1 MGEKKR
7 KKHKVDVNREETVF
21 GFVSVWAWDW
31 AWSRNNQSKAAMQRP
46 ANFCL
51 YDVVSNEYQRN
62 VVQNI
67 MEVKVCVKIN
77 LGAAFIP
84 TSQNTC
90 HLF

>member
-1 MGEKKR
+1 MGLIQYGLGIGPGAAI
-7 KKHKVDVNREETVF
+7 EE
-21 GFVSVWAWDW
+21 
-31 AWSRNNQSKAAMQRP
+31 NQSKVAMQRP
-46 ANFCL
+46 ANFYL

-67 MEVKVCVKIN
+67 MEVTVCVKIN